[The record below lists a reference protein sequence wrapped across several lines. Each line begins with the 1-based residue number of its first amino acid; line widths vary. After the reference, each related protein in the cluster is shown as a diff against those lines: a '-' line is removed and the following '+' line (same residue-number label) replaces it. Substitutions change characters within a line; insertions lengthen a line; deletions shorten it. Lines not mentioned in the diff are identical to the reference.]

1 MKKNAIFIA
10 VLAFVLFACNNNGKH
25 DASGSFEA
33 VETIISAEG
42 TGVLKQFDIEEG
54 QELKE
59 NQVIGYI
66 DSTILY
72 LQKEQLKAQSRA
84 VGSRKPDAN
93 TQLAIY
99 EENLR
104 YAKSEQQRLKQLV
117 QANAATQKQLDDANA
132 QVKLIEKQIAAQKS
146 QLSTAISTIEHEMT
160 PISLQ
165 IKQLEEQLSKYKLIN
180 PVEGT
185 VLNKYAEVNEL
196 VTVGKPLYK
205 IADLSK
211 MILRAYLSNDLLSK
225 IKLGQK
231 VKVRVDFG
239 ENEFKEY
246 EGHVEW
252 ISDKAEFTPKT
263 IQNKNER
270 DNLVYATKISVKN
283 DGYIR
288 IGMYGEIIL

>member
-1 MKKNAIFIA
+1 M
-10 VLAFVLFACNNNGKH
+10 
-25 DASGSFEA
+25 
-33 VETIISAEG
+33 T
-42 TGVLKQFDIEEG
+42 
-54 QELKE
+54 
-59 NQVIGYI
+59 
-66 DSTILY
+66 
-72 LQKEQLKAQSRA
+72 
-84 VGSRKPDAN
+84 
-93 TQLAIY
+93 
-99 EENLR
+99 
-104 YAKSEQQRLKQLV
+104 QLV

-132 QVKLIEKQIAAQKS
+132 QIKLIEKQIAAQKS
-146 QLSTAISTIEHEMT
+146 QLSTTINSIEHERT
-160 PISLQ
+160 PIFLQ

-185 VLNKYAEVNEL
+185 VLNKYAEINEL